1 MSAADEAGPSAV
13 RQSAAEQRLEAK
25 TRECEVLQRRAA
37 EAEAWGAELEEEL
50 GSIKQKARPPRPPQ
64 QSGHHSPR
72 KEELKAQLVE
82 LEQQNRMLKEMVK
95 SQKSETRTKDM
106 QNAQLRRKVT
116 SSSSAAPMERER
128 RPVPLAGQASPAAA
142 RPPINKMQVLSGV

>member
-1 MSAADEAGPSAV
+1 MNEAGPGAV
-13 RQSAAEQRLEAK
+13 RQSESEQRLAAK
-25 TRECEVLQRRAA
+25 TQECEVLQRRAA

-50 GSIKQKARPPRPPQ
+50 GALKQRARPARQPQ
-64 QSGHHSPR
+64 HSGHSPR

-106 QNAQLRRKVT
+106 QNAQLRRKV
-116 SSSSAAPMERER
+116 SAAPMERER

>member
-1 MSAADEAGPSAV
+1 MTAADEAGPGDV
-13 RQSAAEQRLEAK
+13 RQSEAEQRLAAK
-25 TRECEVLQRRAA
+25 TQECEALQRRAS
-37 EAEAWGAELEEEL
+37 EAEALGAELKEEL
-50 GSIKQKARPPRPPQ
+50 GALKQKARPTRQPQ
-64 QSGHHSPR
+64 QHSAHSPR

-95 SQKSETRTKDM
+95 YQKSETRTKDM

-128 RPVPLAGQASPAAA
+128 RPVPLAGQASPAAE